1 MGKRM
6 QKIVL
11 AIGLVCCAVFAT
23 QMAHAQAI
31 PVSMEY
37 TEVYDFID
45 ELINDGYIVHQTA
58 VRPYT
63 RTQIANMLLEASR
76 RCGLQQLPRPAL
88 GEGVRGRGQNRDSVI
103 KEVRSPGRTKNKS
116 G

>member
-1 MGKRM
+1 MRKA
-6 QKIVL
+6 IW

-23 QMAHAQAI
+23 QTVRAQAV

-45 ELINDGYIVHQTA
+45 ELITDGYIVRQTA

-76 RCGLQQLPRPAL
+76 RCGLQPNSPASLAEGMKRCPVDIEGKGAGGGL
-88 GEGVRGRGQNRDSVI
+88 GILAAV
-103 KEVRSPGRTKNKS
+103 
-116 G
+116 